1 MKYENIKLN
10 KKFLII
16 TNIILVLTIF
26 IMIITQNKN
35 VKNIISR
42 DMNSSYVFTNPIL
55 DCENNNQGD
64 ESVISSKN
72 LNEKVSQ
79 LKNEY
84 SLSHIS
90 LYFRDLNNGPWIG
103 INEKEIFS
111 PASLLKVPILIAF
124 LRESERDPSIL
135 EKKVLISPS
144 DINQTIHQNITFEN
158 LLNVGSEYSLI
169 DVAKSMVQKSDNTG
183 VSVLLRN
190 ISSDSI
196 SGIFKSVG
204 APFVDTS
211 TEVNIRVKDYAGF
224 FRVLYN
230 ASYLDREKSEMA
242 LQILSKSEY
251 INGLV
256 NRLPQNIKVSH
267 KFGERSIDDTNLQ
280 LHDCGIV
287 YYPEKP
293 YILCIMTR
301 GSDFKKQEKVIQEL
315 SKYVYD
321 EVDKYQLS
329 AN

>member
-1 MKYENIKLN
+1 
-10 KKFLII
+10 
-16 TNIILVLTIF
+16 
-26 IMIITQNKN
+26 MIINHNKN

-42 DMNSSYVFTNPIL
+42 DTNNSYFFTNPIL

-72 LNEKVSQ
+72 LNDKVSQ
-79 LKNEY
+79 LKNKY

-111 PASLLKVPILIAF
+111 PASLLKVPIMIAF
-124 LRESERDPSIL
+124 LREAERDPSIL
-135 EKKVLISPS
+135 EKKVLISQS
-144 DINQTIHQNITFEN
+144 DINQSIHQNITFEN
-158 LLNVGSEYSLI
+158 LLNVGSEYSLL
-169 DVAKSMVQKSDNTG
+169 DVTKSMIDKSDNTG

-196 SGIFKSVG
+196 GGIFKSVG
-204 APFVDTS
+204 APFIDTS

-242 LQILSKSEY
+242 LQILSQSEY
-251 INGLV
+251 TNGLV
-256 NRLPQNIKVSH
+256 YSLPQNIKVAH
-267 KFGERSIDDTNLQ
+267 KFGERSIDDTNMQ
-280 LHDCGIV
+280 LHDCGII
-287 YYPEKP
+287 YYPGKP

-301 GSDFKKQEKVIQEL
+301 GVDFKKQEKVIQEL

-321 EVDKYQLS
+321 EVDKYQTS
-329 AN
+329 IN

>member
-1 MKYENIKLN
+1 MKYEKIKFN
-10 KKFLII
+10 KIILIT
-16 TNIILVLTIF
+16 TNIILLSIIF
-26 IMIITQNKN
+26 IIILSNNKN

-42 DMNSSYVFTNPIL
+42 DINSSYVFTNPIL

-72 LNEKVSQ
+72 LNDKVLQ
-79 LKNEY
+79 LKSKY
-84 SLSHIS
+84 SLTHIS

-135 EKKVLISPS
+135 YKKVLISPS
-144 DINQTIHQNITFEN
+144 DINQSIHQNITFEN
-158 LLNVGSEYSLI
+158 LLNVGSEYSLL
-169 DVAKSMVQKSDNTG
+169 DVAKSMIDKSDNTG
-183 VSVLLRN
+183 VSVLLRS

-196 SGIFKSVG
+196 SGVFKSIGV
-204 APFVDTS
+204 PFVDTS

-242 LQILSKSEY
+242 LQILSKVEY
-251 INGLV
+251 TNGLV
-256 NRLPQNIKVSH
+256 YSLPQNIKVSH

-280 LHDCGIV
+280 LHDCGII
-287 YYPEKP
+287 YYPGKP

-301 GSDFKKQEKVIQEL
+301 GSDFKKQEKAIQEL

-329 AN
+329 TN